1 MIDREQ
7 LAEAL
12 ARLDPRD
19 REVLDYSLR
28 RHVPDED
35 LSSVFGLEPNEVARL
50 RAAAVDHLSN
60 QMGVERGEDLGQV
73 LRLLLEPATWELLPE
88 PPAGHGPVGVVDG
101 PPPEAPEPPAPEEPE
116 ASEEPEEPEPPEAAA
131 EPPPADPPAAEEPD
145 DATLADKDHEPVL
158 GMLAD
163 REAEE
168 PAQRRPRGRRVLAG
182 VAVAVAVLA
191 PAGMVA
197 ALTDGD
203 GGDTTAESSGSE
215 GTRPFRPQ
223 AQAVGDPFPSEIKT
237 ANRYPVV
244 HLRRSVNLLDAPGGK
259 LKTRIGRKTEFGTRR
274 VLGVVK
280 RRGDW
285 LAVLVPE
292 LDNGQIGWL
301 REDKVAGVD
310 TVAWS
315 MHVDLSRRKL
325 VVRRDGKTRRTVR
338 IGVGRSD
345 HPTPTGRFAVTDK
358 LRVRAPGSP
367 YGCCVLAL
375 TGHQTKLPPGWPGGD
390 RLAVHATRDTSGLGK
405 AVSLGCMRSHP
416 RDAQWLL
423 KTIPLGA
430 PVFVRS

>member
-12 ARLDPRD
+12 AQLDPRD

-35 LSSVFGLEPNEVARL
+35 ISSVFGLEPNEIAQL
-50 RAAAVDHLSN
+50 RAAAVDHLST

-88 PPAGHGPVGVVDG
+88 PPEPSLGHGPVGVV
-101 PPPEAPEPPAPEEPE
+101 EAPA
-116 ASEEPEEPEPPEAAA
+116 EPPEAEA
-131 EPPPADPPAAEEPD
+131 PADTPADTPAEPPAAEPEP
-145 DATLADKDHEPVL
+145 ADPDHEPVL
-158 GMLAD
+158 GMLAAD
-163 REAEE
+163 RESEE
-168 PAQRRPRGRRVLAG
+168 AAPRRFRWKRVLVGAAVALAVLVPAG
-182 VAVAVAVLA
+182 V
-191 PAGMVA
+191 VA
-197 ALTDGD
+197 ALTTGD
-203 GGDTTAESSGSE
+203 GGDSGTESPGSE

-223 AQAVGDPFPSEIKT
+223 AQAVGDPFPSEVKT

-244 HLRRSVNLLDAPGGK
+244 HLKRSVRVLDSPGGK
-259 LKTRIGRKTEFGTRR
+259 LKARIGRKTEFGTRR
-274 VLGVVK
+274 VLAVVK

-292 LDNGQIGWL
+292 LDNGQVGWL
-301 REDKVAGVD
+301 HEDRVTGLD

-315 MHVDLSRRKL
+315 VHVDLSRRL
-325 VVRRDGKTRRTVR
+325 LIVRHDGKRRRAFR

-345 HPTPTGRFAVTDK
+345 HPTPVGRYAVTDK
-358 LRVRAPGSP
+358 LRVTAPGSP
-367 YGCCVLAL
+367 YGCCVVAL

-390 RLAVHATRDTSGLGK
+390 RLAVHATRDTSGLGR

-416 RDAQWLL
+416 RDARWLL